1 MEEGVTSV
9 SEDVKG
15 KMKNR
20 AHVQPQLLKD
30 QTTKDGSDEQCDGG
44 KPEQC
49 EIVSNID
56 VNLCGPLLS
65 TEK

>member
-30 QTTKDGSDEQCDGG
+30 QTTKDGSDE
-44 KPEQC
+44 
-49 EIVSNID
+49 
-56 VNLCGPLLS
+56 
-65 TEK
+65 